1 MKYSDSWQSILMFYY
16 FMHEWNLSIHDL
28 QCKYWKLMDFAV
40 HLLGFPQL
48 LLFIPPIFLLNN
60 PVCIMLYLTNSK
72 DDKYFVI
79 ANSDRIHQLGSCSLQ
94 HHFTFERLKCWDV
107 HCCCTYYWTNSLV
120 YQIWRKSGIGQKL
133 VINKYSK
140 MGQDQK
146 PGDIFFRLFTG
157 FYAMHYTK
165 RLATSFITKQTYLRV
180 TCCRKVLNRSAG
192 RMDTTYC

>member
-1 MKYSDSWQSILMFYY
+1 MQYSDSWQSILMFYY
-16 FMHEWNLSIHDL
+16 FVHESNLSIHGL
-28 QCKYWKLMDFAV
+28 QCKYWKLMDFVV

-48 LLFIPPIFLLNN
+48 LLFIPPMFLLNN
-60 PVCIMLYLTNSK
+60 PVCIMLYLTNSE

-120 YQIWRKSGIGQKL
+120 YQIWRKSGVGQNL

-140 MGQDQK
+140 MGQDEKCRRDFLSTFYRFLCNALYKEVSNQLYYKTDILTDYLLQK
-146 PGDIFFRLFTG
+146 SSQSI
-157 FYAMHYTK
+157 
-165 RLATSFITKQTYLRV
+165 
-180 TCCRKVLNRSAG
+180 CW
-192 RMDTTYC
+192 